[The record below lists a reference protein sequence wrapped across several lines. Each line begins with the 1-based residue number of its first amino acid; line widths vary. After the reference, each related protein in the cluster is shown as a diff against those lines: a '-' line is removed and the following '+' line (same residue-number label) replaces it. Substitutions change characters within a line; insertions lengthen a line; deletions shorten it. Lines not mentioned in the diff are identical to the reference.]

1 MYLTRN
7 YTETQGTKILLMY
20 YYFLL
25 VSICLIFTTFI
36 VLEKR
41 NIKNYLIKKQQ
52 NINKKK
58 WIIDNKIE

>member
-1 MYLTRN
+1 MYLNRN
-7 YTETQGTKILLMY
+7 YTETDRNKILLTY

-25 VSICLIFTTFI
+25 VTISFIFLTFI

-41 NIKNYLIKKQQ
+41 NIKNFLIKKEK
-52 NINKKK
+52 NFNKTK

>member
-1 MYLTRN
+1 MYLNRN
-7 YTETQGTKILLMY
+7 YTETDRNKILLTY

-25 VSICLIFTTFI
+25 VTISFIFLTFI

-41 NIKNYLIKKQQ
+41 NIKNFLIKKEKSF
-52 NINKKK
+52 NKKK